1 MPCLPSESM
10 TLKYFLPKRSI
21 SYFIFKQR
29 KHFLRSLVVVSSL
42 LLSSKSNAQL
52 FPLVSRKVSSEN
64 FVTSADQQFNDIKHF
79 EEDTETNDEAPGY
92 LRKIIKQQSLELN
105 TGHHDNI
112 RRNQENSIPSESN
125 GTSIPS
131 ENNGTSI
138 PSENNGTSIPSENNG
153 ISIPSKNNGTFMEPA
168 SILFSNRSMEPTSI
182 PPSDRSI
189 YPTNVPTR
197 RPTDKESESRTQRP
211 TFEKKSEVIGTYIWN
226 LQGPCCNSG
235 EKVGDNDVGIIRY
248 TIQKKAMAYVSI
260 ESGGDH
266 VIKAEILENISQ
278 DVFKLPPSVS
288 FQVNVKFSSSSVNVN
303 GSVKGPV
310 NSTDFVEGFQEWF
323 AQETSMFE
331 EMNENYFDTDN
342 YFQAGSYPF
351 TLRNKQTID
360 TSTGTTGPKSSRART
375 IGIAV
380 GVLMI
385 VFSIVMAIKIWI

>member
-1 MPCLPSESM
+1 L
-10 TLKYFLPKRSI
+10 
-21 SYFIFKQR
+21 
-29 KHFLRSLVVVSSL
+29 LRSLVVLSCL
-42 LLSSKSNAQL
+42 LLSSKSDAQV
-52 FPLVSRKVSSEN
+52 FPLVSRKVSPEN

-79 EEDTETNDEAPGY
+79 EEEIETNDEAPGY

-288 FQVNVKFSSSSVNVN
+288 FQVNVKFSSSSVNVD
-303 GSVKGPV
+303 SPVKGPV
-310 NSTDFVEGFQEWF
+310 NSTNFVEGFQEWF

-331 EMNENYFDTDN
+331 EMNENYFDTNN

-351 TLRNKQTID
+351 TLSNKQTID
-360 TSTGTTGPKSSRART
+360 TTAKPIAKPTESSIAT
-375 IGIAV
+375 NIGIAL
-380 GVLMI
+380 GVLLI
-385 VFSIVMAIKIWI
+385 VISCVMGIKIWI